1 MLPHIIGFDKE
12 KPQVSSRRNQLK
24 KLRHL
29 RQKTYDIVVQ
39 NTKPSEV
46 SVIIIVM
53 LIKAERQIERE
64 KRKRERRL
72 AKSINFLSSSKFS

>member
-12 KPQVSSRRNQLK
+12 KRRVSRGNQLK

-29 RQKTYDIVVQ
+29 RQKTNDIVVQ
-39 NTKPSEV
+39 NTEAREV

-53 LIKAERQIERE
+53 LIIGKTERE
-64 KRKRERRL
+64 REGEED
-72 AKSINFLSSSKFS
+72 